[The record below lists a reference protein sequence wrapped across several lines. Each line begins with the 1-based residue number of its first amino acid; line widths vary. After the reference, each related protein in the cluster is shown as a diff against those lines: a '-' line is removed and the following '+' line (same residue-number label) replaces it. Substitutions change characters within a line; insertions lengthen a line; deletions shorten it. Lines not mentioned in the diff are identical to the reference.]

1 MEKILAGGANTD
13 GKEIAAF
20 EQKASF
26 KIRVVRNAYRFCS
39 VIFTAL
45 LLCLAGCDN
54 EWDASKDL
62 TIGQDWLEEAETDT
76 ADRLESDLFRED
88 EGSEPQSGWTNTADG
103 APFGEKDLSAQS
115 DTAFYYGDSQLS
127 GDEEQLY
134 REILNSL
141 LSCQEETELS
151 VKDPE
156 MVEHVFRY
164 VMADHPE
171 IFYADGYEVTTYRLG
186 TEIRRI
192 TFTGTWTLESDEI
205 LSRRTQLEAAA
216 ALWLEGLPDGTDDF
230 EKAKYI
236 YDALILRTEYEQGS
250 ADSQNI
256 CSVLLNQRSVCQGY
270 AKTFQYLCQLAG
282 IPAMLVTGEVNGEG
296 HAWNIVFLDG
306 DWYYI
311 DPTWGDAS
319 YQREEGEETPTL
331 TETVNYDYF
340 CVTTQEIERTH
351 SMDDNQLL
359 PVCSAVQDQYYRHEG
374 LYLQSA
380 DKEKIDEIFVRAA
393 QKGAP
398 MVCFQ
403 CADDTVYQEVYRLL
417 IEEQGIFAYL
427 PESETTAAYLDSDR
441 ERTFYFWFTE
451 VS

>member
-1 MEKILAGGANTD
+1 
-13 GKEIAAF
+13 
-20 EQKASF
+20 
-26 KIRVVRNAYRFCS
+26 
-39 VIFTAL
+39 
-45 LLCLAGCDN
+45 
-54 EWDASKDL
+54 
-62 TIGQDWLEEAETDT
+62 
-76 ADRLESDLFRED
+76 
-88 EGSEPQSGWTNTADG
+88 
-103 APFGEKDLSAQS
+103 
-115 DTAFYYGDSQLS
+115 
-127 GDEEQLY
+127 
-134 REILNSL
+134 
-141 LSCQEETELS
+141 
-151 VKDPE
+151 
-156 MVEHVFRY
+156 MVERVFRY

-192 TFTGTWTLESDEI
+192 TFTGTWTLESDEV
-205 LSRRTQLEAAA
+205 LSRRAQLEAAA

-236 YDALILRTEYEQGS
+236 YDVLILRTEYEQGS
-250 ADSQNI
+250 ADSQTI

-282 IPAMLVTGEVNGEG
+282 IPAMLVTGDVNGEG

-359 PVCSAVQDQYYRHEG
+359 PVCNAVQDQYYRHEG

-380 DKEKIDEIFVRAA
+380 DKEKIDEIFARAA

>member
-1 MEKILAGGANTD
+1 MKIVLPQD
-13 GKEIAAF
+13 
-20 EQKASF
+20 
-26 KIRVVRNAYRFCS
+26 
-39 VIFTAL
+39 VI
-45 LLCLAGCDN
+45 
-54 EWDASKDL
+54 
-62 TIGQDWLEEAETDT
+62 TII
-76 ADRLESDLFRED
+76 DRLESCGHEAYAVGGCVRDSILGKEPADWDITTSASPQEVKDLF
-88 EGSEPQSGWTNTADG
+88 SHTI
-103 APFGEKDLSAQS
+103 
-115 DTAFYYGDSQLS
+115 DTGIAHGTVTIMC
-127 GDEEQLY
+127 GK
-134 REILNSL
+134 
-141 LSCQEETELS
+141 T
-151 VKDPE
+151 
-156 MVEHVFRY
+156 
-164 VMADHPE
+164 
-171 IFYADGYEVTTYRLG
+171 GYEVTTYRLG
-186 TEIRRI
+186 TELRRI
-192 TFTGTWTLESDEI
+192 TFTGTWTLESDEV
-205 LSRRTQLEAAA
+205 LSRRAQLEAAA

-230 EKAKYI
+230 EKVKYI
-236 YDALILRTEYEQGS
+236 YDELILRTEYEQGS
-250 ADSQNI
+250 ADSQTI

-282 IPAMLVTGEVNGEG
+282 IPAMLVTGDVNGEG

-319 YQREEGEETPTL
+319 YQREEGEETPAL

-359 PVCSAVQDQYYRHEG
+359 PVCNAVQDQYYRHEG

-380 DKEKIDEIFVRAA
+380 DKEKIDEIFARAA

-417 IEEQGIFAYL
+417 IEERGIFAYL

>member
-13 GKEIAAF
+13 GKEIAVF

-54 EWDASKDL
+54 VWDASKDL
-62 TIGQDWLEEAETDT
+62 TIGQDWLEEVETDT

-115 DTAFYYGDSQLS
+115 DTAFSYGYSQLS
-127 GDEEQLY
+127 GDEQQLY

-156 MVEHVFRY
+156 MVERVFRY

-186 TEIRRI
+186 TELRRI
-192 TFTGTWTLESDEI
+192 TFTGTWTLESDEV
-205 LSRRTQLEAAA
+205 LSRRAQLEAAA

-250 ADSQNI
+250 ADSQTI

-282 IPAMLVTGEVNGEG
+282 IPAMLVTGDVNGEG
-296 HAWNIVFLDG
+296 HCLEYRFASTGTGITS
-306 DWYYI
+306 I
-311 DPTWGDAS
+311 RTWGDAS
-319 YQREEGEETPTL
+319 YQREEGEETPAL

-359 PVCSAVQDQYYRHEG
+359 PVCNAVQDQYYRHEG

-380 DKEKIDEIFVRAA
+380 DKEKIDEIFARAA
-393 QKGAP
+393 QKGRADGLFS
-398 MVCFQ
+398 VCGR
-403 CADDTVYQEVYRLL
+403 YRLS
-417 IEEQGIFAYL
+417 GSVPA
-427 PESETTAAYLDSDR
+427 
-441 ERTFYFWFTE
+441 
-451 VS
+451 VN